1 MKDAFDADIF
11 LKNGFFVQA
20 LSKTVSNLF
29 MTESYLHA
37 RSNKITV
44 LISMTQERLADLIER
59 LEPIV
64 ALRVT

>member
-1 MKDAFDADIF
+1 
-11 LKNGFFVQA
+11 
-20 LSKTVSNLF
+20 

-44 LISMTQERLADLIER
+44 LLSGIQGRLADLIER
-59 LEPIV
+59 LEPIA